1 MRISVR
7 SAIGDILQ
15 CPFKGMLEI
24 TKVSLGIPSASA
36 SANVPTLIGITARFP
51 KKGLNLVQ
59 AVPTNS
65 VGAGS

>member
-1 MRISVR
+1 
-7 SAIGDILQ
+7 
-15 CPFKGMLEI
+15 MLEI

-36 SANVPTLIGITARFP
+36 SANVLTLIGITARFP